1 MIRPVFPPRPPG
13 AVNIPPI
20 SRPPV
25 AGIPTVRPIIPPVV
39 RPMVAPSATPAEKP
53 QNTVYIGKI
62 ASTVENEF
70 MLSLLQVNFLSL
82 FFTWVG
88 AGFGY
93 LGQVFLSCNIF
104 RAFSEANFGF
114 EKTLNQL
121 SFVVFFFICPF
132 INTV

>member
-1 MIRPVFPPRPPG
+1 MPRYPPPYGTMVRPVFPPRPPG

-39 RPMVAPSATPAEKP
+39 RPMVAPSVTPAEKP

-70 MLSLLQVNFLSL
+70 MLSLLQVIFLSL
-82 FFTWVG
+82 FFTWNRVWL
-88 AGFGY
+88 F
-93 LGQVFLSCNIF
+93 
-104 RAFSEANFGF
+104 
-114 EKTLNQL
+114 KTSVSVMQHILELFQKL
-121 SFVVFFFICPF
+121 LLLALRKH
-132 INTV
+132 